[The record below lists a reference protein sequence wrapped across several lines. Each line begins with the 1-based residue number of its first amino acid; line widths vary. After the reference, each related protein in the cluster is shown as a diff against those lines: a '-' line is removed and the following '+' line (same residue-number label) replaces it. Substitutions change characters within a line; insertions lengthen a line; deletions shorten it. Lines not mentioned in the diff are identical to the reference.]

1 MNIRDI
7 ADISV
12 RDLAEYCDKEYFLFP
27 IVQRVETPDDMQRV
41 SEQMGILT
49 GYSSFLASIMSHLKY
64 MIRDAKNDGNKELA
78 DDLIDKKTIIEN
90 AFKSVNQSYACLS
103 QRVAIHKDIMMELH
117 MTDSIKK

>member
-1 MNIRDI
+1 MNIGDI
-7 ADISV
+7 ADVSV
-12 RDLAEYCDKEYFLFP
+12 RDLAEFCDKEYFSFP
-27 IVQRVETPDDMQRV
+27 IVQRVESPDDLQRV

-49 GYSSFLASIMSHLKY
+49 GYSSFLASIN
-64 MIRDAKNDGNKELA
+64 MIRIAKNDGNKELA

-103 QRVAIHKDIMMELH
+103 RRVAIHKDIMMELY

>member
-1 MNIRDI
+1 MNIGDI
-7 ADISV
+7 ADVSV
-12 RDLAEYCDKEYFLFP
+12 RDLAEFCDKEYFSFP
-27 IVQRVETPDDMQRV
+27 IVQRVESPDDLQRV

-64 MIRDAKNDGNKELA
+64 MIRSAKNDGNKEH
-78 DDLIDKKTIIEN
+78 LIDKKTIIEN

-103 QRVAIHKDIMMELH
+103 RRVAIHKDIMMELY